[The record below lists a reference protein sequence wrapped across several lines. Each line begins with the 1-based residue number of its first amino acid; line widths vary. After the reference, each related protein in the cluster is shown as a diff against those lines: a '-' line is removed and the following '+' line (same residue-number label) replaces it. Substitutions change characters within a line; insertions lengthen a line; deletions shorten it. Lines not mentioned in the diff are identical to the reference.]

1 MDKKTPLWQLT
12 EAEGTAIWLEMIWA
26 PALGERVIK
35 DSKSDV
41 SAWQALQELLRKLR
55 ARGPL
60 LSHTLDGLEHE
71 WQRNALE
78 HERSPIGRSAFEA
91 PV

>member
-26 PALGERVIK
+26 P
-35 DSKSDV
+35 D
-41 SAWQALQELLRKLR
+41 
-55 ARGPL
+55 
-60 LSHTLDGLEHE
+60 
-71 WQRNALE
+71 ALE